1 MTIEIVYDE
10 LRGFEYELLSN
21 FFKMCGFI
29 VYEKSHNDKNIK
41 IIPDK
46 EMNYDFVIY
55 VGNKD
60 GVDGVAWDYTKRG
73 NPNSVFAGIIE
84 DDYSKEKRLEY
95 MKNVINQM
103 KHVLNDNSNS
113 NDKEPNKTKNKFSD
127 IDWNFFIDALN
138 IYINFDL
145 LKDIC
150 LIDDIYYDSNG
161 RYTLTWLQR
170 QHKKELAFKSALEA
184 LNNNVD
190 SDIKKS
196 KFFNFYNLYLKFY
209 LYKYAALTN
218 DINNNELSRD
228 FNNLYD
234 NYISKDN
241 YLKNSGFLLQ
251 TSYLASFASSNE
263 FYNYLNNNYA
273 LIEKLVQDD
282 SQLSSYI
289 ANCFLMV
296 YERKIAESLSNHDDY
311 SWDKNNIKEI
321 FERIKLLYE
330 KKDYITCFG
339 LCSSGINLYNNRLKN
354 NCLTHRDYKSLL
366 LLHEIAEECSK
377 HIISKNRSEHKT
389 NKTRKDIL
397 LYLLNSFDKK
407 LDKTI
412 FNIFSEQTAYNDV
425 LNSLFSTHAF
435 SNGDGYKK
443 YIRIP

>member
-1 MTIEIVYDE
+1 MNITVQIVHDE
-10 LRGFEYELLSN
+10 LKGFEYELLSN

-41 IIPDK
+41 IMPDK
-46 EMNYDFVIY
+46 ETNYDFVIY
-55 VGNKD
+55 IGNKD
-60 GVDGVAWDYTKRG
+60 GADGVAWDYTKRG

-84 DDYSKEKRLEY
+84 DDYSKEKRSEY

-103 KHVLNDNSNS
+103 KNVLNNNSNS

-127 IDWNFFIDALN
+127 IDWNFFIDARN

-150 LIDDIYYDSNG
+150 LIDDIYYDSDG
-161 RYTLTWLQR
+161 KYTLTWLQR
-170 QHKKELAFKSALEA
+170 EHKKELAFKSALDT

-196 KFFNFYNLYLKFY
+196 KFFNFYDLYLKFY
-209 LYKYAALTN
+209 LYKYTALTN
-218 DINNNELSRD
+218 GINNNELLRD
-228 FNNLYD
+228 VNNLYD

-241 YLKNSGFLLQ
+241 YLKNSGFLLL
-251 TSYLASFASSNE
+251 TSYFALFASPKE
-263 FYNYLNNNYA
+263 FYNYLIKNYE
-273 LIEKLVQDD
+273 LIEKLVRDD
-282 SQLSSYI
+282 SQLSFYF
-289 ANCFLMV
+289 ANCFLMFCDKK
-296 YERKIAESLSNHDDY
+296 RAESLSNHDDY

-330 KKDYITCFG
+330 KKDYFACCV
-339 LCSSGINLYNNRLKN
+339 LCSSGINFYNNRLKN

-366 LLHEIAEECSK
+366 LLHEIVEECSK
-377 HIISKNRSEHKT
+377 YVISKYRSEY
-389 NKTRKDIL
+389 KTRKDIL
-397 LYLLNSFDKK
+397 LHLLNSFGKK

-425 LNSLFSTHAF
+425 FNSLISTHAF
-435 SNGDGYKK
+435 RNGDGYKK

>member
-10 LRGFEYELLSN
+10 LKGFEYELLSN

-29 VYEKSHNDKNIK
+29 VYEKSHNEKNIK
-41 IIPDK
+41 IMPDK

-95 MKNVINQM
+95 IKNVINQM
-103 KHVLNDNSNS
+103 KNVLNDI
-113 NDKEPNKTKNKFSD
+113 EPNKTKNKFSD
-127 IDWNFFIDALN
+127 IDWDFFIEALN

-150 LIDDIYYDSNG
+150 LIDDVYYDSDG

-170 QHKKELAFKSALEA
+170 EHKKELAFKSALET

-196 KFFNFYNLYLKFY
+196 KFYNFYYLYLKFY
-209 LYKYAALTN
+209 LYKYTALTN
-218 DINNNELSRD
+218 GINNDELLRD
-228 FNNLYD
+228 VNNLYD
-234 NYISKDN
+234 NFISKDN

-251 TSYLASFASSNE
+251 TSYFASFASPNE
-263 FYNYLNNNYA
+263 FYNYLINNNK

-282 SQLSSYI
+282 SQLSSFP
-289 ANCFLMV
+289 NCFLMV
-296 YERKIAESLSNHDDY
+296 YDRKIAESLSNHNNHFR
-311 SWDKNNIKEI
+311 DKNNIKEI

-330 KKDYITCFG
+330 KKDYIACCV
-339 LCSSGINLYNNRLKN
+339 LCSSGIDLYNNKLKN
-354 NCLTHRDYKSLL
+354 NCLTHRDYKSLVL
-366 LLHEIAEECSK
+366 LYEITEECSK
-377 HIISKNRSEHKT
+377 YIISKYRSEHKT

-397 LYLLNSFDKK
+397 LHCLNNFDN
-407 LDKTI
+407 I
-412 FNIFSEQTAYNDV
+412 FNIFPEQTACNDV
-425 LNSLFSTHAF
+425 LNSLINTHAF
-435 SNGDGYKK
+435 RNSDGYKK